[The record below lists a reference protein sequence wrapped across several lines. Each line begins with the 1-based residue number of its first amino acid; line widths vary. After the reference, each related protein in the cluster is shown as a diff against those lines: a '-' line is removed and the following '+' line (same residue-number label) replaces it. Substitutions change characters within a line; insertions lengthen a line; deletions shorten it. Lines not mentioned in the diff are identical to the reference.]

1 MLAATDRLITGASMR
16 AGGTSWSPVAAGAML
31 DGITPGCE
39 GRQVLRRS
47 LIVVVAVVVAALII
61 TTPATAVPTRPP
73 APTKPQPAWS
83 ALPAGPAQ
91 DRPDIHVGELRLH
104 ACAVVPGAYCGS
116 IRRHWEPGNPEAG
129 KVRVGFAFRPATD
142 HSRPALGTLVP
153 HEGGP
158 GYSTTGTGSSYA
170 AMYGSLLERR
180 NLLLVDQRGTGR
192 SMPIDCPALQK
203 LTIPYADA
211 AAECGAQLGARADD
225 YTTALSADDL
235 AAVVR
240 ALDLGKV
247 DVYGDSYGTFFTQ
260 VFTGRHP
267 QLVRSVVLDASYPTF
282 GESAW
287 YATQAPAMR
296 RAFDT
301 VCERSDPCRQAG
313 PAFLPTLQRVLAEV
327 RAKPWRGTAHDAD
340 GRAMKV
346 RVDGSTLATVAFS
359 ATYTPAFYREL
370 TAALRS
376 GLAGDRAPL
385 LRLVAEATGGDPDAG
400 PVAAYSE
407 GLDAAVAC
415 HDYPQLYDMTA
426 PPAARRQQYADAL
439 ATRQATHP
447 DTYGPFTIAEY
458 AASDW
463 QYLDWCTDWPV
474 APPENPAGPP
484 TPPGGS
490 YPATPVLVLTGE
502 LDTITT
508 PAEGT
513 MVAEQFPN
521 ARRILVAN
529 SFHVTAVGD
538 TDDCAQRIV
547 RAFVAAP
554 RSTLPRSLTRCAGE
568 VAPVRALGRFPTEL
582 PAGAAPRS
590 VARMALLTVAD
601 LPDRWWNNY
610 DGDGVGLRG
619 GTWRYAGY
627 DTVRFTLDRVRLVR
641 GLTVSGK
648 VVWDRYAGTMAA
660 DLSLAGRSHGR
671 LRGSWDTRAPG
682 AVAELTGTL
691 DGRRIRVAVPAP

>member
-1 MLAATDRLITGASMR
+1 MDSVGAGCQGRPVSRRLLAL
-16 AGGTSWSPVAAGAML
+16 PVAV
-31 DGITPGCE
+31 
-39 GRQVLRRS
+39 VLTA
-47 LIVVVAVVVAALII
+47 LVVVATTLATLLPSGAA
-61 TTPATAVPTRPP
+61 PPGPEHRPP
-73 APTKPQPAWS
+73 P
-83 ALPAGPAQ
+83 PAGHA
-91 DRPDIHVGELRLH
+91 DARPDLEVGELTLRP
-104 ACAVVPGAYCGS
+104 CAVVSGAYCGS
-116 IRRHWEPGNPEAG
+116 IRRLWEPGHPQAG
-129 KVRVGFAFRPATD
+129 RVRVGFAFRPATD
-142 HSRPALGTLVP
+142 QSRPALGTLVP

-158 GYSTTGTGSSYA
+158 GYSTTGSGTSYA

-192 SMPIDCPALQK
+192 SMPVDCPALQR

-211 AAECGAQLGARADD
+211 AAQCGAQLGARADD

-235 AAVVR
+235 AAVAQ
-240 ALDLGKV
+240 ALELGKL

-267 QLVRSVVLDASYPTF
+267 ELVRSVVLDASYPTY

-287 YATQAPAMR
+287 YPTQAPAMR

-301 VCERSDPCRQAG
+301 VCERSAPCGQAG
-313 PAFLPTLQRVLAEV
+313 ARFLPTLRRVLAEV
-327 RAKPWRGTAHDAD
+327 REKPWRGTARDAD
-340 GRAMKV
+340 GRPMKV
-346 RVDGSTLATVAFS
+346 RVDGSTLATVAFT
-359 ATYTPAFYREL
+359 ATYAPVFYREL

-376 GLAGDRAPL
+376 ALSGDRAPL

-400 PVAAYSE
+400 PVSAYSE

-426 PPAARRQQYADAL
+426 PPAVRRQQYADAL
-439 ATRQATHP
+439 AARQLSHP

-463 QYLDWCTDWPV
+463 QYLDWCTDWPT
-474 APPENPAGPP
+474 APPDNPAGPP
-484 TPPGGS
+484 KPPGGGYS
-490 YPATPVLVLTGE
+490 AKPVLVLTGE

-508 PAEGT
+508 PAEAT
-513 MVAEQFPN
+513 MVADQFPR
-521 ARRILVAN
+521 ARRVMVAN

-554 RSTLPRSLTRCAGE
+554 RTTLPRALTRCARQ

-582 PAGAAPRS
+582 PAGASPPS
-590 VARMALLTVAD
+590 VARIALLTVAD

-627 DTVRFTLDRVRLVR
+627 DIVRFDLDRVRLIR
-641 GLTVSGK
+641 GLAVSGRA
-648 VVWDRYAGTMAA
+648 VWDRYAGTMRV
-660 DLSLAGRSHGR
+660 DLTLTGRAHGR
-671 LRGSWDTRAPG
+671 LRGSWETRTIG
-682 AVAELTGTL
+682 AVAQLTGTL
-691 DGRRIRVAVPAP
+691 DSHRIRVAVSAP